1 VKFLDRFEQFFERLV
16 EGSIGRLFRNQIQPA
31 EIERKLERAMTSHQ
45 LIGAGAPIVP
55 NDFSVKLN
63 PVDLT
68 PFESY
73 LPGLCR
79 QMEMWLQ
86 GIVDER
92 DLTTIDQIKVQIAG
106 DDSVRRREI
115 VVDAVNVDRPPTL
128 APAPKP
134 VQPTELFRIERRP
147 TGAQLLVLRFDGGP
161 QAGQEFV
168 IRKQSNSVGRAL
180 DNDLVLDSAD
190 VSRRHARLDYDGRTL
205 TVTDLD
211 STNGTKVNGRPI
223 TSRTI
228 ALGDKVAFG
237 ASTAV
242 VESVPE

>member
-92 DLTTIDQIKVQIAG
+92 DLTTIDQIKVQISG
-106 DDSVRRREI
+106 DDAVRRREI
-115 VVDAVNVDRPPTL
+115 VVDATDRPRLRQRRSRCNRPNSFGSS
-128 APAPKP
+128 AGRPAPNYSSSGS
-134 VQPTELFRIERRP
+134 TAARRP
-147 TGAQLLVLRFDGGP
+147 A
-161 QAGQEFV
+161 
-168 IRKQSNSVGRAL
+168 KNS
-180 DNDLVLDSAD
+180 
-190 VSRRHARLDYDGRTL
+190 
-205 TVTDLD
+205 
-211 STNGTKVNGRPI
+211 
-223 TSRTI
+223 
-228 ALGDKVAFG
+228 
-237 ASTAV
+237 
-242 VESVPE
+242 